1 MMMLNLS
8 RNLEVNGSRGFYKKP
23 DQALRTAYLPYALL
37 IVSSLR
43 LYALWRSGLTTR
55 YDMLIS
61 LCALSQVLGDTLLR
75 TAADIKLPH
84 EAVDVGN
91 NGDNDS
97 TQPDPET
104 KPSTLMSVATFLQ
117 KRKASVEVIAIAA
130 VLRVSW
136 DPHDR
141 SSALIGWTSVFAGC
155 FAGTAQLFIRE
166 RMQKSSLLVED
177 WIVCYAGMCIAFL
190 V

>member
-1 MMMLNLS
+1 M
-8 RNLEVNGSRGFYKKP
+8 NGSRGFYKAP
-23 DQALRTAYLPYALL
+23 DQTMRTAYLPYALL

-43 LYALWRSGLTTR
+43 LYALWRSGLITR
-55 YDMLIS
+55 FDVLIL
-61 LCALSQVLGDTLLR
+61 LCAFSQVLGDALLR
-75 TAADIKLPH
+75 AAADIRLPH
-84 EAVDVGN
+84 EAVDLGN

-104 KPSTLMSVATFLQ
+104 KPSTLMSVATFLH

-130 VLRVSW
+130 ILRVSW

-141 SSALIGWTSVFAGC
+141 SSALIGWIPVFAGS

-166 RMQKSSLLVED
+166 RMQKPSLSIEEWV
-177 WIVCYAGMCIAFL
+177 VCYAGMCIAFL